1 MPAACCHWLL
11 PGEITGFGAPWGG
24 AGQGPRAGPEA
35 YFKNRSNLLGGA
47 ALRLQTSEE
56 QVFSVLFPNEETFR
70 PEGPF
75 GSQEPCS

>member
-1 MPAACCHWLL
+1 MLPLVASRRDHW
-11 PGEITGFGAPWGG
+11 IWGSG
-24 AGQGPRAGPEA
+24 GVGGQGPRAGPEA

-47 ALRLQTSEE
+47 ALRLQASEE
-56 QVFSVLFPNEETFR
+56 QVFSELFPNEETFY